1 MDKYKECETERDKYA
16 EAILS
21 SDSNKKIIVAGP
33 GTGKSYVFQ
42 KICKN
47 NLRNGKTNN
56 LVLSFINELVDD
68 LKIDLHELAEV
79 KTLHSFA
86 LGHIDGTKNL
96 FMDLEQIIE
105 DDYTIINDKKIDY
118 KTILCNLIDCKD
130 DLEFYFKRR
139 EYYNHFGPNCS
150 IYTLVK
156 MFEADENII
165 PKYSQILIDE
175 FQDFNKLE
183 AKLIDLLSCKNP
195 LLIVGDDDQSLYS
208 FKHANP
214 NEIRL
219 KCKDQ
224 RYTLFEL
231 PFCSR
236 CPEVIINSFN
246 SIVAKAKEKGFLKG
260 RRDKQYKYY
269 PSPEKDKIS
278 SENPKIL
285 VKKQIYQKQVAYNI
299 EQEIKK
305 LFHPRQRMMSVLIIC
320 SLRNQI
326 DDLRKKLQGKG
337 FNNVHARLPAEKKPL
352 VEGFDLLLKNKEC
365 NLGWRIVSKHLPNI
379 IENDKFISVLKES
392 HKKVEKIKFK
402 ELLSTDVVTYVK
414 SILVLLNKIK
424 RNEQITKDEYAMVF
438 DCFGYNPD
446 ETCLQ
451 KLKYD
456 LFPDNT
462 QKNIYSKISIKITTI
477 LGSKGLTSDY
487 IFLVNSEDKYILG
500 GKNNEITDE
509 KICKYLVVL
518 TRAKRRVYI
527 YTGENKLPTFVK
539 WIDSKYYEEK

>member
-1 MDKYKECETERDKYA
+1 M
-16 EAILS
+16 
-21 SDSNKKIIVAGP
+21 
-33 GTGKSYVFQ
+33 
-42 KICKN
+42 
-47 NLRNGKTNN
+47 
-56 LVLSFINELVDD
+56 
-68 LKIDLHELAEV
+68 
-79 KTLHSFA
+79 
-86 LGHIDGTKNL
+86 
-96 FMDLEQIIE
+96 
-105 DDYTIINDKKIDY
+105 
-118 KTILCNLIDCKD
+118 
-130 DLEFYFKRR
+130 
-139 EYYNHFGPNCS
+139 
-150 IYTLVK
+150 
-156 MFEADENII
+156 
-165 PKYSQILIDE
+165 
-175 FQDFNKLE
+175 
-183 AKLIDLLSCKNP
+183 
-195 LLIVGDDDQSLYS
+195 
-208 FKHANP
+208 
-214 NEIRL
+214 
-219 KCKDQ
+219 
-224 RYTLFEL
+224 
-231 PFCSR
+231 
-236 CPEVIINSFN
+236 
-246 SIVAKAKEKGFLKG
+246 
-260 RRDKQYKYY
+260 
-269 PSPEKDKIS
+269 
-278 SENPKIL
+278 
-285 VKKQIYQKQVAYNI
+285 
-299 EQEIKK
+299 
-305 LFHPRQRMMSVLIIC
+305 
-320 SLRNQI
+320 
-326 DDLRKKLQGKG
+326 
-337 FNNVHARLPAEKKPL
+337 
-352 VEGFDLLLKNKEC
+352 
-365 NLGWRIVSKHLPNI
+365 SKHLPNI